1 MNKLFTTLCLATAA
15 LAPLAAAPTGGAP
28 AAKSITEAAPK
39 TQADSI
45 SYYFGTQISEYYDSM
60 CEDDPSLKT
69 PGAKQEFLKAF
80 NDAISQLEDKTNAYI
95 TGYNAGVQV
104 LLKGVQLDKY
114 FDIHLNPGM
123 VGYGIAYALSDNTD
137 RTKIQSEGMQYL
149 DNIFSAEP
157 NIYYAKE
164 QEAET
169 PEPHP
174 SLAKYNAAFFSK
186 PGNYKTTPSG
196 LQYVIIKEGN
206 GESPKATSNVT
217 VNYEGMLLDGT
228 VFDSSFERG
237 EPIDFPLDKV
247 IPGWTE
253 GLQLMKPGGEAVFY
267 IPYKL
272 AYGESGTPGG
282 PIPAKADLIFLVHLI
297 SVNN

>member
-15 LAPLAAAPTGGAP
+15 LAPLAAAPTGAAP

-45 SYYFGTQISEYYDSM
+45 SYYFGTQISRFYDSM
-60 CEDDPSLKT
+60 CDSDPSLKT
-69 PGAKQEFLKAF
+69 QANKQEFLKAF
-80 NDAISQLEDKTNAYI
+80 GDALAHLDNKNNAYI
-95 TGYNAGVQV
+95 SGYTAAVQM
-104 LLKGVQLDKY
+104 LLQGAE
-114 FDIHLNPGM
+114 FDRELGIKVNPTM
-123 VGYGIAYALSDNTD
+123 ASYGLAYALSNDATRKDITD
-137 RTKIQSEGMQYL
+137 RGLKYIQNVLTAITARQQ
-149 DNIFSAEP
+149 
-157 NIYYAKE
+157 K
-164 QEAET
+164 AET

-196 LQYVIIKEGN
+196 LKYVIIKEGK
-206 GESPKATSNVT
+206 GESPKATSDVT

-272 AYGESGTPGG
+272 AYGETGTPGG
-282 PIPAKADLIFLVHLI
+282 PIPAKADLIFVVHLI
-297 SVNN
+297 SINN

>member
-15 LAPLAAAPTGGAP
+15 LAPLAAAPTGAAP

-45 SYYFGTQISEYYDSM
+45 SYYFGTQISRFYDSM
-60 CEDDPSLKT
+60 CDSDPSLKT
-69 PGAKQEFLKAF
+69 QANKQEFLKAF
-80 NDAISQLEDKTNAYI
+80 GDALAHLDNKNNAYI
-95 TGYNAGVQV
+95 SGYTAAVQM
-104 LLKGVQLDKY
+104 LLQGAEFHRELGIK
-114 FDIHLNPGM
+114 LNPAM
-123 VGYGIAYALSDNTD
+123 ASYGLAYALSNDATRKDITD
-137 RTKIQSEGMQYL
+137 RGLKYIQNVLTAITARQQ
-149 DNIFSAEP
+149 
-157 NIYYAKE
+157 K
-164 QEAET
+164 AET
-169 PEPHP
+169 PVPHP

-196 LQYVIIKEGN
+196 LKYVIIKEGK

-237 EPIDFPLDKV
+237 EPIAFPLDKV

-272 AYGESGTPGG
+272 AYGETGTPGG
-282 PIPAKADLIFLVHLI
+282 PIPAKADLIFVVHLV

>member
-1 MNKLFTTLCLATAA
+1 MNKLFTTLCLAAA
-15 LAPLAAAPTGGAP
+15 AIAPLAAAPTGGAP

-39 TQADSI
+39 TQSDSI
-45 SYYFGTQISEYYDSM
+45 SYYFGTQVSRFYDSM
-60 CEDDPSLKT
+60 CDSDPSLKT
-69 PGAKQEFLKAF
+69 QADKQEFLKAF
-80 NDAISQLEDKTNAYI
+80 VDALAHLDNKNNAYI
-95 TGYNAGVQV
+95 SGYTAAVQMLLQGVE
-104 LLKGVQLDKY
+104 
-114 FDIHLNPGM
+114 FDRALGIKLNPTM
-123 VGYGIAYALSDNTD
+123 ASYGLAYALSNDATRKDITD
-137 RTKIQSEGMQYL
+137 RGLKYIQNVL
-149 DNIFSAEP
+149 TAIT
-157 NIYYAKE
+157 AK
-164 QEAET
+164 QQKAET
-169 PEPHP
+169 PEPHS
-174 SLAKYNAAFFSK
+174 SLAKYNAAFFQK
-186 PGNYKTTPSG
+186 PGGNYKTTASG
-196 LQYVIIKEGN
+196 IKYVIVKEGN

-267 IPYKL
+267 IPYTL
-272 AYGESGTPGG
+272 AYGETGTPAG

>member
-15 LAPLAAAPTGGAP
+15 LAPLAAAPTGAAP

-45 SYYFGTQISEYYDSM
+45 SYYFGTQISRFYDSM
-60 CEDDPSLKT
+60 CDSDPSLKT
-69 PGAKQEFLKAF
+69 QANKQEFLKAF
-80 NDAISQLEDKTNAYI
+80 GDALAHLDNKNNAYI
-95 TGYNAGVQV
+95 SGYTAAVQM
-104 LLKGVQLDKY
+104 LLQGAEFHRELGIK
-114 FDIHLNPGM
+114 LNPAM
-123 VGYGIAYALSDNTD
+123 ASYGLAYALSNDATRKDITD
-137 RTKIQSEGMQYL
+137 RGLKYIQNVLTAITATQQ
-149 DNIFSAEP
+149 
-157 NIYYAKE
+157 K
-164 QEAET
+164 AET

-196 LQYVIIKEGN
+196 LKYVIIKEGK
-206 GESPKATSNVT
+206 GESPKATGNVT
-217 VNYEGMLLDGT
+217 VNYEGMLLDGS

-237 EPIDFPLDKV
+237 EPIAFPLDKV

-272 AYGESGTPGG
+272 AYGETGTPGG
-282 PIPAKADLIFLVHLI
+282 PIPAKADLIFVVHLI

>member
-15 LAPLAAAPTGGAP
+15 LIPLAAAPTGAAP

-45 SYYFGTQISEYYDSM
+45 SYYFGTQISRFYDSM
-60 CEDDPSLKT
+60 CDSDPSLKT
-69 PGAKQEFLKAF
+69 QANKQEFLKAF
-80 NDAISQLEDKTNAYI
+80 GDALAHLDNKNNAYI
-95 TGYNAGVQV
+95 SGYTAAVQM
-104 LLKGVQLDKY
+104 LLQGAE
-114 FDIHLNPGM
+114 FDRELGIKLNPAM
-123 VGYGIAYALSDNTD
+123 ASYGLAYALSNDATRKDITD
-137 RTKIQSEGMQYL
+137 RGLKYIQNVLTAITATQQ
-149 DNIFSAEP
+149 
-157 NIYYAKE
+157 K
-164 QEAET
+164 AET

-196 LQYVIIKEGN
+196 LKYVIIKEGK

-272 AYGESGTPGG
+272 AYGETGTPGG
-282 PIPAKADLIFLVHLI
+282 PIPAKADLIFVVHLI

>member
-15 LAPLAAAPTGGAP
+15 LAPLAAAPTGAAP

-45 SYYFGTQISEYYDSM
+45 SYYFGTQISRFYDSM
-60 CEDDPSLKT
+60 CDSDPSLKT
-69 PGAKQEFLKAF
+69 QANKQEFLKAF
-80 NDAISQLEDKTNAYI
+80 GDALSHLDNKNNAYI
-95 TGYNAGVQV
+95 SGYTAAVQM
-104 LLKGVQLDKY
+104 LLQGAEFHRELGIK
-114 FDIHLNPGM
+114 LNPAM
-123 VGYGIAYALSDNTD
+123 ASYGLAYALSNDATRKDITD
-137 RTKIQSEGMQYL
+137 RGLKYIQNVLTAITARQQ
-149 DNIFSAEP
+149 
-157 NIYYAKE
+157 K
-164 QEAET
+164 AET
-169 PEPHP
+169 PDPHP

-196 LQYVIIKEGN
+196 LKYVIIKEGK
-206 GESPKATSNVT
+206 GESPKATGNVT
-217 VNYEGMLLDGT
+217 VNYEGMLLDGS

-237 EPIDFPLDKV
+237 EPIAVPLDKV

-272 AYGESGTPGG
+272 AYGETGTPGG
-282 PIPAKADLIFLVHLI
+282 PIPAKADLIFVVHLI
-297 SVNN
+297 SINN

>member
-15 LAPLAAAPTGGAP
+15 LAPLAAAPTGAAP

-45 SYYFGTQISEYYDSM
+45 SYYFGTQISRFYDSM
-60 CEDDPSLKT
+60 CDSDPSLKT
-69 PGAKQEFLKAF
+69 QANKQEFLKAF
-80 NDAISQLEDKTNAYI
+80 GDALAHLDNKNNAYI
-95 TGYNAGVQV
+95 SGYTAAVQM
-104 LLKGVQLDKY
+104 LLQGAE
-114 FDIHLNPGM
+114 FDRELGIKVNPAM
-123 VGYGIAYALSDNTD
+123 ASYGLAYALSNDATRKDITD
-137 RTKIQSEGMQYL
+137 RGLKYIQNVL
-149 DNIFSAEP
+149 TAITAEQ
-157 NIYYAKE
+157 

-169 PEPHP
+169 PVPHP

-196 LQYVIIKEGN
+196 LKYVIIKEGK

-272 AYGESGTPGG
+272 AYGETGTPGG
-282 PIPAKADLIFLVHLI
+282 PIPAKADLIFVVHLI